1 MTSRLPVLFMIL
13 VAPTAFAQGI
23 GSQSLSVSGNCAILA
38 LILGSD
44 SAVSGLDSSS
54 PGPDLAVGYRFALK
68 PALDVGADTGLILL
82 GTKVGQSF
90 LVVPLTASGRWTL
103 SLRSFEFPID
113 FGVGIAY
120 SRYDGIS
127 NLDPVLDLRLGAGY
141 RISKSITVGLDINN
155 LLLVQWFHQDSSQ
168 NKAGYF
174 PGIGL
179 FGSYR
184 WDHPTKAP

>member
-1 MTSRLPVLFMIL
+1 MIL